1 MSDRNASPS
10 APPSWAATQQWLDE
24 LDQDAPARPSPRDE
38 HGWPAEPDYDA
49 EPTELDVI
57 DDDEPPADEHLND
70 GAYEQPT
77 VPLGNAAEQATVK
90 LDNAFGRDY
99 TPAGPGDGDDAP
111 SGPAYFDDADDADL
125 YDTEPTDLAGAV
137 VGAPDVLD
145 AHHDSAHSTATGN
158 EPAEPP
164 RFNRAVAAGFI
175 GATVVAIVIVTTAL
189 LAMRS
194 SPQPAAEQASP
205 TTQISVA
212 AAPSAPPPPDAGADT
227 PIPYTPS
234 APGCLPG
241 SSAAQAVAGTD
252 PTQAWVCV
260 RNGVDGQILQIDLG
274 RPMVV
279 TAISITPGWV
289 GADATGA
296 DQWLQHR
303 VLTRVQWNL
312 FNGNDTPTVVRQKTG
327 NVRGEAA
334 QPMPNGGVLVSRIT
348 MIVQETARA
357 PADTAPPTTGPD
369 APGGG
374 GGLLDDVLG
383 APLGP
388 PPSPTSDPGPPL
400 ATGLPGERSASDPAD
415 NTFAVSSI
423 KILGH
428 PPR

>member
-1 MSDRNASPS
+1 MSDRSASPS
-10 APPSWAATQQWLDE
+10 APPSWAATQRWLDE
-24 LDQDAPARPSPRDE
+24 LDQDAPAQPDPSDE

-57 DDDEPPADEHLND
+57 DDEPPTDAQFDDE
-70 GAYEQPT
+70 ASEQPT
-77 VPLGNAAEQATVK
+77 VPLDNATEQPTVQ
-90 LDNAFGRDY
+90 LDTAFGRDY
-99 TPAGPGDGDDAP
+99 TPADPTRADAP
-111 SGPAYFDDADDADL
+111 TSPAYFDDTDDADL
-125 YDTEPTDLAGAV
+125 YETEPTDLDGAIAV
-137 VGAPDVLD
+137 TPDVLD
-145 AHHDSAHSTATGN
+145 AHHDSAQSTATRD

-175 GATVVAIVIVTTAL
+175 GATVVAIIGVTAAL

-212 AAPSAPPPPDAGADT
+212 AAPPVPPQPDAGADT
-227 PIPYTPS
+227 PIPYTAS

-260 RNGVDGQILQIDLG
+260 RNGVDGQVLQIDLG

-312 FNGNDTPTVVRQKTG
+312 FNGSETPTVVPQKTG
-327 NVRGEAA
+327 NVRGEAP
-334 QPMPNGGVLVSRIT
+334 QPMPNGGVLVSRIS

-357 PADTAPPTTGPD
+357 PADTAPTT
-369 APGGG
+369 APPNGG

-388 PPSPTSDPGPPL
+388 PPSPTSDPAPL
-400 ATGLPGERSASDPAD
+400 PGLPGEHNSSDPAD

>member
-1 MSDRNASPS
+1 MSERSASAS

-24 LDQDAPARPSPRDE
+24 LDQDTPARADDPGHE
-38 HGWPAEPDYDA
+38 HRWPPEPDYDA

-57 DDDEPPADEHLND
+57 DDDEAPTDEGLDAEAD
-70 GAYEQPT
+70 EQPT
-77 VPLGNAAEQATVK
+77 VPLGAGQQSTVR

-99 TPAGPGDGDDAP
+99 RPADPSADDDAP
-111 SGPAYFDDADDADL
+111 TAQPYFDDPDDTDL
-125 YDTEPTDLAGAV
+125 YHTEPTDLDGAIAV
-137 VGAPDVLD
+137 TPDVLD
-145 AHHDSAHSTATGN
+145 AHHDSAQTTVAGD
-158 EPAEPP
+158 EPADPP
-164 RFNRAVAAGFI
+164 RFNRAVAAGFV
-175 GATVVAIVIVTTAL
+175 GATLIAIIGVSAAL

-212 AAPSAPPPPDAGADT
+212 PAAPAPPPADAGADT
-227 PIPYTPS
+227 PIPYTAS
-234 APGCLPG
+234 APGCPPG

-260 RNGVDGQILQIDLG
+260 RNGVDGQVLQIDLG

-289 GADATGA
+289 GVDATGA

-348 MIVQETARA
+348 MIVQETSRA
-357 PADTAPPTTGPD
+357 PADTAPTTPAPD
-369 APGGG
+369 GG

-388 PPSPTSDPGPPL
+388 PPSPSSDPGAPL
-400 ATGLPGERSASDPAD
+400 APGLPGEHNASDPAD

>member
-1 MSDRNASPS
+1 MSARDASAS
-10 APPSWAATQQWLDE
+10 APPSWAATQQWLDD
-24 LDQDAPARPSPRDE
+24 LDQDAPAHSRGDD
-38 HGWPAEPDYDA
+38 GWPAEPDYDG
-49 EPTELDVI
+49 EPTDLDVVDA
-57 DDDEPPADEHLND
+57 DDDATPVAEFDDAD
-70 GAYEQPT
+70 EQPT
-77 VPLGNAAEQATVK
+77 VPLGDASEQATVR

-99 TPAGPGDGDDAP
+99 TPADPGTHDAHRDP
-111 SGPAYFDDADDADL
+111 DPQPYFDDTDDADL
-125 YDTEPTDLAGAV
+125 YDTEPTDLDV
-137 VGAPDVLD
+137 MAPDVLD
-145 AHHDSAHSTATGN
+145 AHHNPADSAPPAD
-158 EPAEPP
+158 EPADPP
-164 RFNRAVAAGFI
+164 RFNKAVAVGFI
-175 GATVVAIVIVTTAL
+175 AATVVATIGVTATL

-194 SPQPAAEQASP
+194 SPQPEPEQASP

-212 AAPSAPPPPDAGADT
+212 AAPAPPPPTDAGADT
-227 PIPYTPS
+227 PIPYTAS
-234 APGCLPG
+234 APGCPPG

-260 RNGVDGQILQIDLG
+260 RNGADGQVLQIDLG

-279 TAISITPGWV
+279 TAISLTPGWV

-312 FNGNDTPTVVRQKTG
+312 FNGNETTPTVVPQKTG
-327 NVRGEAA
+327 NVRGEAP
-334 QPMPNGGVLVSRIT
+334 QPMPNGGVLASRIT
-348 MIVQETARA
+348 MIVQETSRA
-357 PADTAPPTTGPD
+357 PADTAPTTA
-369 APGGG
+369 APGEGG

-388 PPSPTSDPGPPL
+388 PPTNDPGPAPL
-400 ATGLPGERSASDPAD
+400 PGLPGEHSATDPAD

>member
-1 MSDRNASPS
+1 MSERSASS

-24 LDQDAPARPSPRDE
+24 LDQDTAAARAEDPGHE
-38 HGWPAEPDYDA
+38 NGWPPEPDYYA

-57 DDDEPPADEHLND
+57 DDDEPAADEDLD
-70 GAYEQPT
+70 GDADEQPT
-77 VPLGNAAEQATVK
+77 VPLGADEQATVR

-99 TPAGPGDGDDAP
+99 TPAEPSGDDDAP
-111 SGPAYFDDADDADL
+111 TAQPYFDDPDDTDL
-125 YDTEPTDLAGAV
+125 YDTEPTDLDGAIAV
-137 VGAPDVLD
+137 TPDVLD
-145 AHHDSAHSTATGN
+145 VHHDSAQTTVAGD
-158 EPAEPP
+158 EPADPP
-164 RFNRAVAAGFI
+164 RFNKAVAAGFV
-175 GATVVAIVIVTTAL
+175 GATLIAIIGVSAAL

-212 AAPSAPPPPDAGADT
+212 PAAPAPPPTDAGADT
-227 PIPYTPS
+227 PIPYTAS
-234 APGCLPG
+234 APGCPPG

-252 PTQAWVCV
+252 PTQAWVCL
-260 RNGVDGQILQIDLG
+260 RNGVDGQVLQIDLG

-289 GADATGA
+289 GVDATGA

-348 MIVQETARA
+348 MIVQETSRA
-357 PADTAPPTTGPD
+357 PADTAPTTPAPD
-369 APGGG
+369 GG

-388 PPSPTSDPGPPL
+388 PPSPSSDPGAPL
-400 ATGLPGERSASDPAD
+400 APGLPGEHGASDPAD